1 MCLLIVCYETAEA
14 VDLNYTHYNE
24 GATTKWCGVKSP
36 TSCATLSYW
45 R

>member
-1 MCLLIVCYETAEA
+1 MGS
-14 VDLNYTHYNE
+14 NYIHYNE
-24 GATTKWCGVKSP
+24 GATTKWCGVKFP